1 MEEIYMRWLKNL
13 LQEVK
18 AYRNAKKK
26 LYPDPNDKYFP
37 KIKVK
42 THARDF
48 KLTGEKRGIW

>member
-1 MEEIYMRWLKNL
+1 MSWLKNL